1 MNDSKLLKKY
11 ISERMDT
18 YESKQTWH
26 LLHLVLTL
34 VTVLWG
40 FVWVFCWLSNK
51 EAQTKAWDD
60 IRAIVNDETVDTQD
74 DFEETT

>member
-11 ISERMDT
+11 VAERMDT

-26 LLHLVLTL
+26 LLHLILTL

-40 FVWVFCWLSNK
+40 VVWVFCWLGNK
-51 EAQTKAWDD
+51 QAQQQAWDD
-60 IRAIVNDETVDTQD
+60 IRAIVSEDGVDIQ
-74 DFEETT
+74 EESEE